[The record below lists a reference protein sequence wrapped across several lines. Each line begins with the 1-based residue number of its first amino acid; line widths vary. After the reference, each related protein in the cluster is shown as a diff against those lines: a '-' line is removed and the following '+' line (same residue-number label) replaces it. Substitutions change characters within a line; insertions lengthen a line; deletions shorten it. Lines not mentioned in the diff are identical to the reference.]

1 MQRGGKLSPQKCT
14 NGKLRPEVGRLLN
27 EKARL
32 LLRRGT
38 LHQAVGT
45 VGVCCGML
53 PLFFITT
60 AGFMELCKLQGL
72 P

>member
-14 NGKLRPEVGRLLN
+14 NGPEVGRLLN

-38 LHQAVGT
+38 LHQAVGM